1 MFAGWVDH
9 RTTGMTADVTGRGHG
24 VISIRVGRVRV
35 YLQDRPALD
44 SWLDAFREAEDLAD
58 AVYGPVLPPPAYR
71 AQGVAGAPLGLDER
85 VES

>member
-24 VISIRVGRVRV
+24 VISIRVGRALLCLENR
-35 YLQDRPALD
+35 QALD
-44 SWLDAFREAEDLAD
+44 TWLDAFREAEDLAD

-71 AQGVAGAPLGLDER
+71 PRL
-85 VES
+85 